1 MNAFAS
7 FAGRITRG
15 YVVLACALILL
26 VVLASTLLAFLLF
39 AGTLNEAVTE
49 TAQRAADLAAQEH
62 AAHATPAQAATAIAS
77 RLGHGR
83 VKIFVFDDHHDLL
96 AGRPEPPSFG
106 QLLLEP
112 LGALA
117 GARRESLPIAGGV
130 VVVEPDLSR
139 FLSLLGWYWSIM
151 LPVGIVA
158 VLLAWLAGRSITRRA
173 LDPLERVTAAL
184 RSIAGGDFRPAP
196 LANGGTEL
204 SALTGA
210 YNAVAHRLTAA
221 TAERQENEARMR
233 QFIADA
239 GHELRTP
246 LTVIMGYLDVLEKG
260 AVRDGE
266 GVSRI
271 HATMLDESRRMRALI
286 EKLILLARFE
296 RPTIAPAADVDV
308 AAVTRRAIAA
318 VAPMAG
324 ERISLQAA
332 EGAVTCADE
341 AELYEA
347 IKNVV
352 DNAVKYAPDSPVDV
366 RVASEDGG
374 IVVTVSDNGPGI
386 DSADLPHV
394 FERFYRGN
402 AKYSIEGSGLGM
414 AIAKSA
420 VERCGGSI
428 AIESAKGEGTRVTLR
443 FPRAPA

>member
-26 VVLASTLLAFLLF
+26 VVLASTLLAFLLY
-39 AGTLNEAVTE
+39 AGTLNEAVTQ
-49 TAQRAADLAAQEH
+49 TAARAADLAAQER
-62 AAHATPAQAATAIAS
+62 AAHHTLAQTAAAIANRFGRS
-77 RLGHGR
+77 RVQVL
-83 VKIFVFDDHHDLL
+83 VFDDRRNLL
-96 AGRPEPPSFG
+96 AGRPEPPSLA
-106 QLLLEP
+106 QALLRSV
-112 LGALA
+112 GTLA
-117 GARRESLPIAGGV
+117 GVHRESVPIAGGV
-130 VVVEPDLSR
+130 VSVEPDLSR

-173 LDPLERVTAAL
+173 LDPLERVTASL
-184 RSIAGGDFRPAP
+184 RRIAGGDFQPEP

-204 SALTGA
+204 SALTSA

-246 LTVIMGYLDVLEKG
+246 LTVIMGYLDLLEKG

-266 GVSRI
+266 GVGRI
-271 HATMLDESRRMRALI
+271 HATMLDESRRMRTLI

-296 RPTIAPAADVDV
+296 RPPEAVAGDVDV
-308 AAVTRRAIAA
+308 AAVARRAVASLAPIAGDRIALHA
-318 VAPMAG
+318 V
-324 ERISLQAA
+324 
-332 EGAVTCADE
+332 EGAVTRADE
-341 AELYEA
+341 SELYEA
-347 IKNVV
+347 IKNVI
-352 DNAVKYAPDSPVDV
+352 DNAVKYAPDSRIDVDV
-366 RVASEDGG
+366 TADDGA
-374 IVVTVSDNGPGI
+374 IVVRVSDRGPGI

-402 AKYSIEGSGLGM
+402 AKYAIEGSGLGM

-420 VERCGGSI
+420 VERSGGSI
-428 AIESAKGEGTRVTLR
+428 AIESATGEGTRVSLR
-443 FPRAPA
+443 FPAR